1 MGAKHWAARAL
12 RNSKVKNKF
21 PCYWALSSES
31 PWSILKL
38 SDISSVF
45 SQVLQAIPLVIIV
58 AFHLPLKIA
67 TMTPTRAIVPLP
79 IKELGGTTA
88 AIIQTWMVCISI
100 VRWILKEWHGTTGRI
115 PTTLSRDP
123 RWRFVQRT
131 SNKQCHEC
139 EEWIIS
145 YILHKQCHVAHV
157 TLESNLINKLR
168 VLLLKFLGTV
178 SKCFTSTA
186 QLP

>member
-79 IKELGGTTA
+79 IKELGGTTVA
-88 AIIQTWMVCISI
+88 TVQILTAYTWRDSTLLMPMES
-100 VRWILKEWHGTTGRI
+100 TGRRFEASFI
-115 PTTLSRDP
+115 HWNVL
-123 RWRFVQRT
+123 RWR
-131 SNKQCHEC
+131 SKPNHE
-139 EEWIIS
+139 S
-145 YILHKQCHVAHV
+145 LD
-157 TLESNLINKLR
+157 LESSRI
-168 VLLLKFLGTV
+168 
-178 SKCFTSTA
+178 STRE
-186 QLP
+186 QLCKQNQRRSNWRRH